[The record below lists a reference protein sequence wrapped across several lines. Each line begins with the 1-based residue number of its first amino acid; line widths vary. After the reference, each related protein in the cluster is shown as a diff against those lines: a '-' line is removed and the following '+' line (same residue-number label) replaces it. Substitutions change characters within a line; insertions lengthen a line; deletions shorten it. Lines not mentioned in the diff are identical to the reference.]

1 MPQSDEPYAATTQ
14 RAQTIEELEAEN
26 RRLERKIEHLR
37 SEAELRD
44 IELDNLRERIHDL
57 ENGD

>member
-1 MPQSDEPYAATTQ
+1 MPQPDEPLVATTT